1 MLRQTERALDGS
13 HSELEAEAATAQVVR
28 LPSAALPLANA
39 TRARGFPSALAG
51 AIVGDPEQADCPK
64 LSPRETE
71 CLEWTAQGKTT
82 WEIAQ
87 ILELSDSTV
96 NYYIRNAMKKLA
108 VHTKAHAVSKAA
120 VLGMFG

>member
-1 MLRQTERALDGS
+1 MLRQAERVPS
-13 HSELEAEAATAQVVR
+13 TEAEESIGR
-28 LPSAALPLANA
+28 HSYSAVPRPPARIVLAPGGPGFPARLANA
-39 TRARGFPSALAG
+39 ILGEESGEPVVR
-51 AIVGDPEQADCPK
+51 

-87 ILELSDSTV
+87 ILCLSDSTV

>member
-1 MLRQTERALDGS
+1 MWRQAEQSVEREVD
-13 HSELEAEAATAQVVR
+13 EQVQR
-28 LPSAALPLANA
+28 LPHRSVPRPAARIVLKPGGTGFPARLANA
-39 TRARGFPSALAG
+39 IL
-51 AIVGDPEQADCPK
+51 GDEAADPIAP

-87 ILELSDSTV
+87 ILCLSDSTV

>member
-1 MLRQTERALDGS
+1 MLQQTERLVEGS
-13 HSELEAEAATAQVVR
+13 VEQTP
-28 LPSAALPLANA
+28 LPLPYPMARPTRSRSDMVPGPGGFPTSLANA
-39 TRARGFPSALAG
+39 ILGDGMGQPVAR
-51 AIVGDPEQADCPK
+51 

-82 WEIAQ
+82 WEVAQ
-87 ILELSDSTV
+87 ILCLSDSTV
-96 NYYIRNAMKKLA
+96 NYYIRNAMKKLG

>member
-1 MLRQTERALDGS
+1 MLQQTDQPLERQMDRASAPLPFPMS
-13 HSELEAEAATAQVVR
+13 SPAAARGTVTPT
-28 LPSAALPLANA
+28 LP
-39 TRARGFPSALAG
+39 GFPSPLAA
-51 AIVGDPEQADCPK
+51 AILGDQPGRPIPR

-87 ILELSDSTV
+87 ILCLSDSTV

>member
-1 MLRQTERALDGS
+1 MLRQAEQVPSSETEESIGRFLYPATPRSHARIALKPGGTGFP
-13 HSELEAEAATAQVVR
+13 AR
-28 LPSAALPLANA
+28 LANA
-39 TRARGFPSALAG
+39 ILGEEKGEPIMR
-51 AIVGDPEQADCPK
+51 

-87 ILELSDSTV
+87 ILCLSDSTV

>member
-1 MLRQTERALDGS
+1 MLQQTDQQLERQSDRTTAPLPFPMSSPAAARATVTS
-13 HSELEAEAATAQVVR
+13 T
-28 LPSAALPLANA
+28 LP
-39 TRARGFPSALAG
+39 GFPSPLAA
-51 AIVGDPEQADCPK
+51 AILGDQPSRPIPR

-87 ILELSDSTV
+87 ILCLSDSTV

>member
-1 MLRQTERALDGS
+1 MLQQTEQLVDGV
-13 HSELEAEAATAQVVR
+13 EQPPAPLPYPAAPAKSVR
-28 LPSAALPLANA
+28 NPMAVAG
-39 TRARGFPSALAG
+39 GFPTSLAH
-51 AIVGDPEQADCPK
+51 AILGEGMGQPVTR

-82 WEIAQ
+82 WELAQ
-87 ILELSDSTV
+87 ILCLSDSTV

-108 VHTKAHAVSKAA
+108 VHPKAHAVSKAA

>member
-1 MLRQTERALDGS
+1 MLHQTDRSVEGVTERVSTPLPYPLAQPTQARAQSNPGATGFPAPL
-13 HSELEAEAATAQVVR
+13 AEAILGDSPAV
-28 LPSAALPLANA
+28 PI
-39 TRARGFPSALAG
+39 AR
-51 AIVGDPEQADCPK
+51 

-87 ILELSDSTV
+87 ILCLSDSTV

-108 VHTKAHAVSKAA
+108 VHTKAHAVSKAV

>member
-1 MLRQTERALDGS
+1 MLHQTEQLVEGGT
-13 HSELEAEAATAQVVR
+13 EQTPTP
-28 LPSAALPLANA
+28 LPYPLARP
-39 TRARGFPSALAG
+39 TRARSDTGVAPGGFPTSLAH
-51 AIVGDPEQADCPK
+51 AILGDGMGQPVMR

-82 WEIAQ
+82 WEVAQ
-87 ILELSDSTV
+87 ILCLSDSTV

>member
-1 MLRQTERALDGS
+1 MLRQAERVPS
-13 HSELEAEAATAQVVR
+13 TEAEESIGRHSYPAVPRSPARIVLKPGGPGFPAR
-28 LPSAALPLANA
+28 LANA
-39 TRARGFPSALAG
+39 ILGEESGEPVVR
-51 AIVGDPEQADCPK
+51 

-87 ILELSDSTV
+87 ILCLSDSTV

>member
-1 MLRQTERALDGS
+1 MWRQAEQGVER
-13 HSELEAEAATAQVVR
+13 QVDEQVQR
-28 LPSAALPLANA
+28 LPHRSVPRPAARIVLKPGGTGFPARLANA
-39 TRARGFPSALAG
+39 IL
-51 AIVGDPEQADCPK
+51 GDEAADPIAP

-87 ILELSDSTV
+87 ILCLSDSTV
-96 NYYIRNAMKKLA
+96 NYYIRNAMKKLT

>member
-1 MLRQTERALDGS
+1 MLRHTERALGENRSDVANEGAPAS
-13 HSELEAEAATAQVVR
+13 IVR
-28 LPSAALPLANA
+28 LRPTAPRP
-39 TRARGFPSALAG
+39 TARTPGFPARLAS
-51 AIVGDPEQADCPK
+51 AIVGDGEANCPK
-64 LSPRETE
+64 LSPREAE

>member
-1 MLRQTERALDGS
+1 MWRQTENAAEQTP
-13 HSELEAEAATAQVVR
+13 SENTGKTVSVIPSARPVEPTRLPVVR
-28 LPSAALPLANA
+28 SK
-39 TRARGFPSALAG
+39 GFPATLAD
-51 AIVGDPEQADCPK
+51 AIVGDVAPEQYAK

-87 ILELSDSTV
+87 ILRLSDLTV